1 MHDELCIPLVYLLVD
16 PFDSILRVADCINA
30 QFD

>member
-1 MHDELCIPLVYLLVD
+1 MHDELCIPLEGDQPLH
-16 PFDSILRVADCINA
+16 FDSILRVADCINA